1 MIRRCVISALAL
13 FAAEAMLSPASSSA
27 QPTADFFAGKTISIF
42 VATGEGG
49 AYSLYAQLAAEH
61 MRKHLPG
68 NPTMIVQNL
77 PGAGGIRTADYLQNV
92 APKDGT
98 AIAMLLDLVAVTQM
112 LRPRTVKYDVAK
124 FAVIGSVVTDNPV
137 VMVRADTGV
146 QSFQDLKT
154 TQVIAGASGNGSQTY
169 IHPALM
175 KEVLG
180 AKIKIVT
187 GYRGSSDI
195 SLALERG
202 EVQAQS
208 ATWVSWKAR
217 HTDWIKDKKII
228 PVAQVGLK
236 KEPELPDVP
245 LMSELATSDDDRQV
259 LEFMSSGSQVG
270 RFLAAPPGVPAD
282 RIAALRHA
290 FDAMVEDKDFLQA
303 AAKQKLAVK
312 ATPGPE
318 VQAIIQK
325 VVSYS
330 PAIIQRARDAIGAV
344 D

>member
-1 MIRRCVISALAL
+1 MTCKYAVSAIAFIAAGSMLQATSSRAQS
-13 FAAEAMLSPASSSA
+13 AAE
-27 QPTADFFAGKTISIF
+27 FFAGKTVSIY

-49 AYSLYAQLAAEH
+49 AYTLYAQLAAEH
-61 MRKHLPG
+61 LRRFLPG

-77 PGAGGIRTADYLQNV
+77 PGAGGIRTTDYLQNV

-98 AIAMLLDLVAVTQM
+98 AIAMLLDLAAVTQM

-124 FAVIGSVVTDNPV
+124 FEVIGSVVTDNPV

-146 QSFQDLKT
+146 RSFQDLKT
-154 TQVIAGASGNGSQTY
+154 KQVIAGASGNGSQTY

-180 AKIKIVT
+180 ANIKIVT
-187 GYRGSSDI
+187 GYRGSADI

-208 ATWVSWKAR
+208 ATWISWKAR
-217 HTDWIKDKKII
+217 KADWIKDRKII
-228 PVAQVGLK
+228 PIAQVGLA

-282 RIAALRHA
+282 RVAALRRA
-290 FDAMVEDKDFLQA
+290 FEAMVADTEFLQA
-303 AAKQKLAVK
+303 AAKQKLEVK
-312 ATPGPE
+312 ATPGPQ
-318 VQAIIQK
+318 VQAIIRK